1 MIIGQDYIINYIK
14 SKKRDTFPRSLI
26 LLGEYGCGK
35 KTVATLIAE
44 HLKLQSVDITKDL
57 NFEFITNLYQKPE
70 PYLYIIDGSRITIKE
85 QNIILKF
92 VEEPLKNAF
101 IVILAESSNQLLR
114 TVYNRCQVLTFV
126 PYLKETLQQFT
137 SDELVLKIA
146 KTPGQVAELS
156 SNDLTGMIELAE
168 KIVTKIGVANLPN
181 VLTISDKLAYKDEK
195 GKFPVN
201 VFSKVLVY
209 AIKQEIVANS
219 VVDEQTSKL
228 NSKLF
233 NLYKLILEW
242 DRKRRAP
249 TISQKF
255 LFENYL
261 VKFHEAMRG

>member
-1 MIIGQDYIINYIK
+1 MIVGQDYIINYIK

-35 KTVATLIAE
+35 KTVASLIAD
-44 HLKLQSVDITKDL
+44 HLKLQSVDITKEL
-57 NFEFITNLYQKPE
+57 NFEFITSLYQKPE
-70 PYLYIIDGSRITIKE
+70 PYLYIIDGSKITIKE
-85 QNIILKF
+85 QNVILKF

-101 IVILAESSNQLLR
+101 ILILAESSNQLLK

-126 PYLKETLQQFT
+126 PYLRETLQQFT

-146 KTPGQVAELS
+146 RTPGQVTELS
-156 SNDLTGMIELAE
+156 SNDLRGMIELAE
-168 KIVTKIGVANLPN
+168 KIVTRIGVANLPN
-181 VLTISDKLAYKDEK
+181 VLTISEKLAYKDEK
-195 GKFPVN
+195 DKFPVN
-201 VFSKVLVY
+201 IFSKVLIY
-209 AIKQEIVANS
+209 AIKQELLGTS
-219 VVDEQTSKL
+219 VIDENTSKL

-261 VKFHEAMRG
+261 VKFHEVMRG

>member
-14 SKKRDTFPRSLI
+14 SKKRDTFPRSLV

-35 KTVATLIAE
+35 KTVVSLIAQ
-44 HLKLQSVDITKDL
+44 HLKLQSVDITKEL
-57 NFEFITNLYQKPE
+57 NFEFITSLYQKPE
-70 PYLYIIDGSRITIKE
+70 PYLYVIDGSKITIKE
-85 QNIILKF
+85 QNVILKF

-101 IVILAESSNQLLR
+101 IVILAESSNQLLK

-126 PYLKETLQQFT
+126 PYLRETLQQFT

-146 KTPGQVAELS
+146 RTPGQVTELS
-156 SNDLTGMIELAE
+156 SNDLKGMVELAE

-181 VLTISDKLAYKDEK
+181 VLTISEKLAYKDEK
-195 GKFPVN
+195 DKFPVN
-201 VFSKVLVY
+201 IFSKVLVY
-209 AIKQEIVANS
+209 AIKDEIIRSDSNS
-219 VVDEQTSKL
+219 PSG
-228 NSKLF
+228 SKLF